1 LIVGVPKETAAL
13 ERRVS
18 IVPETVS
25 KLGTGVTVSVE
36 KGAGESAGFPDS
48 DYTAA
53 GATIASDQKAL
64 YAGADI
70 VLKVMPP
77 TPEEAALVKEGAM
90 TISFLYPVA
99 NLEAVKGLAARKA
112 TSFAM
117 ELIPRI
123 SRAQPMDA
131 LSSQANIAGYKAVLL
146 AADTVP
152 KLFPLMMTAAGTISP
167 AKVFILGA
175 GVAGLQAIATARR
188 LGAVVEAYDVRP
200 VVKEQVMSLGAKFA
214 EMPVEAKDAQ
224 DAGGY
229 AKAMG
234 EEFTKKQQ
242 EFLAQRAKTADV
254 VITTALIPGA
264 RAPILITEEAV
275 KGMRPGSVVV
285 DLAAEAKGNCAIT
298 EPGKTVVKY
307 GVTICGPL
315 NLPSTMA
322 PESSRL
328 YSKNISGLLLL
339 MLKDGRLT
347 IDTKDDVVKGAMVI
361 NAGQVV
367 HPPTMKAIDPS
378 SVPPPP
384 QQAPPTA
391 PASSSSSPP
400 PTSAPA
406 TPPSGGKPAA

>member
-18 IVPETVS
+18 VVPESVS
-25 KLGTGVTVSVE
+25 KFGPGISVLVE
-36 KGAGESAGFPDS
+36 KGAGENAGFPDT
-48 DYTAA
+48 DYTGA
-53 GATIASDQKAL
+53 GATIASDQRAL
-64 YAGADI
+64 YSQADV
-70 VLKVMPP
+70 VLKV
-77 TPEEAALVKEGAM
+77 TPFTPDEASLVKEGAV
-90 TISFLYPVA
+90 TISFLSPLA
-99 NLEAVKGLAARKA
+99 NLEAVKRLASRKA
-112 TSFAM
+112 TAFAM
-117 ELIPRI
+117 ELVPRI

-131 LSSQANIAGYKAVLL
+131 LSSQANVAGYKAVLL

-152 KLFPLMMTAAGTISP
+152 KVFPLMMTAAGTISP

-175 GVAGLQAIATARR
+175 GVAGLQAIATAKR

-242 EFLAQRAKTADV
+242 EFLAGRAKLMDV
-254 VITTALIPGA
+254 VITTALIPNQ

-307 GVTICGPL
+307 GVTIHGPL

-328 YSKNISGLLLL
+328 YSKNVQSLLLI
-339 MLKDGRLT
+339 MVKDGKLA
-347 IDTKDDVVKGAMVI
+347 IDPKDDVVKGAMVL
-361 NAGQVV
+361 NAGEVV
-367 HPPTMKAIDPS
+367 HVATHKAIDPTW
-378 SVPPPP
+378 VPP
-384 QQAPPTA
+384 APPA
-391 PASSSSSPP
+391 PP
-400 PTSAPA
+400 PAA
-406 TPPSGGKPAA
+406 MPPGAGAKPK

>member
-1 LIVGVPKETAAL
+1 MIVGVPKETAAL

-18 IVPETVS
+18 LVPETVP
-25 KLGTGVTVSVE
+25 KLGSGVSVVVE
-36 KGAGESAGFPDS
+36 KGAGESAGYSDS
-48 DYTAA
+48 DYTGA
-53 GATIASDQKAL
+53 GATVASDPSSV
-64 YAGADI
+64 YAQADV

-77 TPEEAALVKEGAM
+77 TLDEATLLKEGSTM
-90 TISFLYPVA
+90 ISFLYPLA
-99 NLEAVKGLAARKA
+99 NLETVKKLASKKA
-112 TSFAM
+112 TVFAM

-131 LSSQANIAGYKAVLL
+131 LSSQANVAGYKAVIL

-188 LGAVVEAYDVRP
+188 LGALVEAYDVRP

-224 DAGGY
+224 DSGGY

-234 EEFTKKQQ
+234 EEFTRKQQ

-254 VITTALIPGA
+254 VITTALIPNQ
-264 RAPILITEEAV
+264 RAPILITEDAV
-275 KGMRPGSVVV
+275 KGMRPGSVIV

-307 GVTICGPL
+307 GVTIHGPL

-328 YSKNISGLLLL
+328 YSKNVSGLLQI
-339 MLKDGRLT
+339 MLKDGKLT
-347 IDTKDDVVKGAMVI
+347 IDTKDDVIKGAIVL

-367 HPPTMKAIDPS
+367 HMPTLKAIDPAAAAAAAAAA
-378 SVPPPP
+378 
-384 QQAPPTA
+384 APTGA
-391 PASSSSSPP
+391 
-400 PTSAPA
+400 
-406 TPPSGGKPAA
+406 KP

>member
-1 LIVGVPKETAAL
+1 LIVGVPKETGAL

-18 IVPETVS
+18 VVPETVS
-25 KLGTGVTVSVE
+25 KFGAGVSVVVE

-48 DYTAA
+48 EYTSA
-53 GATIASDQKAL
+53 GATVASDQKSL
-64 YAGADI
+64 YAQSDVI
-70 VLKVMPP
+70 LKV
-77 TPEEAALVKEGAM
+77 TPMTPDEASLVKEGAT
-90 TISFLYPVA
+90 TISFLSPLA
-99 NLEAVKGLAARKA
+99 NLETVKTLASRKA
-112 TSFAM
+112 TVFAM

-131 LSSQANIAGYKAVLL
+131 LSSQANVAGYKAVIL

-175 GVAGLQAIATARR
+175 GVAGLQAIATAKR

-242 EFLAQRAKTADV
+242 EFLAGRAKLMDV
-254 VITTALIPGA
+254 VITTALIPNQ
-264 RAPILITEEAV
+264 RAPILITEDAV

-307 GVTICGPL
+307 GVTIHGPL

-328 YSKNISGLLLL
+328 YSKNISSLLQI
-339 MLKDGRLT
+339 MLKEGKLT
-347 IDTKDDVVKGAMVI
+347 VDPKDEVVKGSMVV

-367 HPPTMKAIDPS
+367 HMPTLKAIDPAAAAAAAAAS
-378 SVPPPP
+378 
-384 QQAPPTA
+384 APPSASPA
-391 PASSSSSPP
+391 PSSPP
-400 PTSAPA
+400 PAGA
-406 TPPSGGKPAA
+406 KKP

>member
-1 LIVGVPKETAAL
+1 VKRL
-13 ERRVS
+13 
-18 IVPETVS
+18 
-25 KLGTGVTVSVE
+25 
-36 KGAGESAGFPDS
+36 
-48 DYTAA
+48 
-53 GATIASDQKAL
+53 AS
-64 YAGADI
+64 
-70 VLKVMPP
+70 
-77 TPEEAALVKEGAM
+77 
-90 TISFLYPVA
+90 
-99 NLEAVKGLAARKA
+99 RKA
-112 TSFAM
+112 TVFAM

-131 LSSQANIAGYKAVLL
+131 LSSQANVAGYKAVIL
-146 AADTVP
+146 AADSVP

-175 GVAGLQAIATARR
+175 GVAGLQAIATAKR
-188 LGAVVEAYDVRP
+188 LGAIVEAYDVRP

-234 EEFTKKQQ
+234 EEFTRKQQ
-242 EFLAQRAKTADV
+242 EFLAGRAKVMDV
-254 VITTALIPGA
+254 VITTALIPNT
-264 RAPILITEEAV
+264 RAPILITEDAV

-307 GVTICGPL
+307 GVTIHGPL

-328 YSKNISGLLLL
+328 YSKNISSLLQI
-339 MLKDGRLT
+339 MLKEGKLV
-347 IDTKDDVVKGAMVI
+347 IDPKDDVIKGAMVV

-367 HPPTMKAIDPS
+367 HGPTVKAIEGP
-378 SVPPPP
+378 
-384 QQAPPTA
+384 AAA
-391 PASSSSSPP
+391 PAG
-400 PTSAPA
+400 AKA
-406 TPPSGGKPAA
+406 

>member
-1 LIVGVPKETAAL
+1 MIVGVPKETAAL

-18 IVPETVS
+18 VVPETVS
-25 KLGTGVTVSVE
+25 KLGAGVSVVVE
-36 KGAGESAGFPDS
+36 KGAGEGAGFSDS

-53 GATIASDQKAL
+53 GATIANDAKSL
-64 YAGADI
+64 YAQADV
-70 VLKVMPP
+70 VLKVATL
-77 TPEEAALVKEGAM
+77 TPDEASLLKEGAT

-99 NLEAVKGLAARKA
+99 NLETVKKLAARKA
-112 TSFAM
+112 TAFAM

-175 GVAGLQAIATARR
+175 GVAGLQAIATAKR

-234 EEFTKKQQ
+234 EEFTRKQQ
-242 EFLAQRAKTADV
+242 EFLAQRAKGMDV

-264 RAPILITEEAV
+264 RAPILITEDAV
-275 KGMRPGSVVV
+275 KGMRPGSVIV

-307 GVTICGPL
+307 GVTIHGPL

-328 YSKNISGLLLL
+328 YSKNISGLLQL
-339 MLKDGRLT
+339 MLKEGKLA
-347 IDTKDDVVKGAMVI
+347 IDPKDDVIKGSMVV

-367 HPPTMKAIDPS
+367 HMATLKLIDPAAAAALAAAS
-378 SVPPPP
+378 
-384 QQAPPTA
+384 APPASPA
-391 PASSSSSPP
+391 PSSPP
-400 PTSAPA
+400 PAGA
-406 TPPSGGKPAA
+406 KKP

>member
-1 LIVGVPKETAAL
+1 MIVGVPKETAAL

-18 IVPETVS
+18 LVPETVS
-25 KLGTGVTVSVE
+25 KIGAGVSVVVE
-36 KGAGESAGFPDS
+36 KGAGEGAGFADS
-48 DYTAA
+48 DYAAA
-53 GATIASDQKAL
+53 GATLAADAKSL
-64 YAGADI
+64 YGQADVI
-70 VLKVMPP
+70 LKVAAP
-77 TPEEAALVKEGAM
+77 TLEEASAMKEGAIV
-90 TISFLYPVA
+90 ISFLYPLA
-99 NLEAVKGLAARKA
+99 NIEAVKKLASRKA
-112 TSFAM
+112 TAFAM

-131 LSSQANIAGYKAVLL
+131 LSSQANLAGYKAVIL

-175 GVAGLQAIATARR
+175 GVAGLQAIATAKR
-188 LGAVVEAYDVRP
+188 LGALVEAYDVRP

-224 DAGGY
+224 DSGGY

-234 EEFTKKQQ
+234 EEFTRKQQ
-242 EFLAQRAKTADV
+242 EFLAQRAKGMDV
-254 VITTALIPGA
+254 VITTALIPNQ
-264 RAPILITEEAV
+264 RAPILITEDAV

-307 GVTICGPL
+307 GVTIHGPL

-322 PESSRL
+322 PEASRL
-328 YSKNISGLLLL
+328 YSKNITGLLQL
-339 MLKDGRLT
+339 MLKEGKLVVD
-347 IDTKDDVVKGAMVI
+347 IKDEVVKGSMVV

-367 HPPTMKAIDPS
+367 HIPTLKVIDPAAAAAMA
-378 SVPPPP
+378 PPPP
-384 QQAPPTA
+384 PPASPAPPQGA
-391 PASSSSSPP
+391 P
-400 PTSAPA
+400 
-406 TPPSGGKPAA
+406 KR

>member
-18 IVPETVS
+18 VVPETVP
-25 KLGTGVTVSVE
+25 KLGAGVSVVVE

-53 GATIASDQKAL
+53 GATIAPDAKSL
-64 YAGADI
+64 YSQADI
-70 VLKVMPP
+70 ILKVAPLSP
-77 TPEEAALVKEGAM
+77 DEASLVKEGAV
-90 TISFLYPVA
+90 TISFLSPLA
-99 NLEAVKGLAARKA
+99 NLETVKRLAARKA
-112 TSFAM
+112 TTFAM

-131 LSSQANIAGYKAVLL
+131 LSSQANIAGYKAVIL

-152 KLFPLMMTAAGTISP
+152 KLFPLLMTAAGTISP

-175 GVAGLQAIATARR
+175 GVAGLQAIATAKR
-188 LGAVVEAYDVRP
+188 LGAIVEAYDVRP

-242 EFLAQRAKTADV
+242 EFLAGRAKLMDV
-254 VITTALIPGA
+254 VITTALIPNQ
-264 RAPILITEEAV
+264 RAPILITEDAV

-285 DLAAEAKGNCAIT
+285 DLAAEAKGNCAVT

-307 GVTICGPL
+307 GVTIHGPL

-322 PESSRL
+322 TESSKL
-328 YSKNISGLLLL
+328 YSKNISSLLLI
-339 MLKDGRLT
+339 MLKEGKLA
-347 IDTKDDVVKGAMVI
+347 IDPKDDIVKGAMVV

-367 HPPTMKAIDPS
+367 HGPTLKAIEGPAAA
-378 SVPPPP
+378 PA
-384 QQAPPTA
+384 QAPA
-391 PASSSSSPP
+391 GA
-400 PTSAPA
+400 
-406 TPPSGGKPAA
+406 KP

>member
-1 LIVGVPKETAAL
+1 MIVGVPKETAAL

-18 IVPETVS
+18 VVPESVS
-25 KLGTGVTVSVE
+25 KLGAGVSVVVE
-36 KGAGESAGFPDS
+36 KGAGENAGFPDS
-48 DYTAA
+48 DYTSA
-53 GATIASDQKAL
+53 GASIASDQKSL
-64 YAGADI
+64 YGQADI
-70 VLKVMPP
+70 LLKVAPM
-77 TPEEAALVKEGAM
+77 TPDEASLVKEGAV
-90 TISFLYPVA
+90 TISFLSPLA
-99 NLEAVKGLAARKA
+99 NLETVKRLASRKA
-112 TSFAM
+112 TVFAM

-131 LSSQANIAGYKAVLL
+131 LSSQANVAGYKAVLL

-152 KLFPLMMTAAGTISP
+152 KVFPLMMTAAGTISP

-175 GVAGLQAIATARR
+175 GVAGLQAIATAKR

-242 EFLAQRAKTADV
+242 EFLAGRAKLMDV
-254 VITTALIPGA
+254 VITTALIPNQ

-285 DLAAEAKGNCAIT
+285 DLAAEAKGNCTLT
-298 EPGKTVVKY
+298 EPGKTVVKH
-307 GVTICGPL
+307 GVTIHGPL

-328 YSKNISGLLLL
+328 YSKNVSSLLLI
-339 MLKDGRLT
+339 MLKDGQLT
-347 IDTKDDVVKGAMVI
+347 IDPKDDVVKGAMVV

-367 HPPTMKAIDPS
+367 HGPTVKAIEGPG
-378 SVPPPP
+378 
-384 QQAPPTA
+384 A
-391 PASSSSSPP
+391 
-400 PTSAPA
+400 APA
-406 TPPSGGKPAA
+406 TAGGKA

>member
-1 LIVGVPKETAAL
+1 MIVGVPKETAAL

-18 IVPETVS
+18 VVPETVQKFGS
-25 KLGTGVTVSVE
+25 GVKVVVE
-36 KGAGESAGFPDS
+36 RGAGENAGFPDS
-48 DYTAA
+48 DYTSA
-53 GATIASDQKAL
+53 GATIAADQRSL
-64 YAGADI
+64 YAQADI
-70 VLKVMPP
+70 VLKVLPP
-77 TPEEAALVKEGAM
+77 TPDEAGLVKEGSVI
-90 TISFLYPVA
+90 ISFLFPVA
-99 NLEAVKGLAARKA
+99 NLETVKRLASRKVTA
-112 TSFAM
+112 FGM

-131 LSSQANIAGYKAVLL
+131 LSSQANVAGYKAVIV

-188 LGAVVEAYDVRP
+188 LGAVVDAYDVRP

-242 EFLAQRAKTADV
+242 EFLAQRAKTMDV

-264 RAPILITEEAV
+264 RAPVLITEDAV

-285 DLAAEAKGNCAIT
+285 DLAAEAKGNCALT

-307 GVTICGPL
+307 GVTIHGPL

-328 YSKNISGLLLL
+328 YSRNISSLLLT
-339 MLKDGRLT
+339 MLKDGALT
-347 IDTKDDVVKGAMVI
+347 IDPKDDIIKGSMVI

-367 HPPTMKAIDPS
+367 HGPTVKAIE
-378 SVPPPP
+378 
-384 QQAPPTA
+384 
-391 PASSSSSPP
+391 
-400 PTSAPA
+400 
-406 TPPSGGKPAA
+406 GPAAAPVGAKA

>member
-1 LIVGVPKETAAL
+1 MIVGVPKETAAL

-18 IVPETVS
+18 VVPETVP
-25 KLGTGVTVSVE
+25 KLGAAVKVVVE
-36 KGAGESAGFPDS
+36 KGAGESAGFLDS

-53 GATIASDQKAL
+53 GATIANDRESL
-64 YAGADI
+64 YSQADV
-70 VLKVMPP
+70 VLKVTPP
-77 TPEEAALVKEGAM
+77 TPDEASLVKEGAT

-99 NLEAVKGLAARKA
+99 NLETVKRLAARKVTA
-112 TSFAM
+112 FAM

-131 LSSQANIAGYKAVLL
+131 LSSQANVAGYKAVIL

-188 LGAVVEAYDVRP
+188 LGALVDAYDVRP

-234 EEFTKKQQ
+234 EEFTRKQQ

-275 KGMRPGSVVV
+275 KGMRPGSVIV

-307 GVTICGPL
+307 GVTIHGPL

-328 YSKNISGLLLL
+328 YSRNISGLLQI
-339 MLKDGRLT
+339 MLKEGKLT
-347 IDTKDDVVKGAMVI
+347 IDTKDDVIKGSMVI

-367 HPPTMKAIDPS
+367 HGPTLKAIDPAAAAAAAAS
-378 SVPPPP
+378 
-384 QQAPPTA
+384 APPA
-391 PASSSSSPP
+391 
-400 PTSAPA
+400 
-406 TPPSGGKPAA
+406 GGKP

>member
-1 LIVGVPKETAAL
+1 M
-13 ERRVS
+13 
-18 IVPETVS
+18 PETVS
-25 KLGTGVTVSVE
+25 KLGTGVTVLVE
-36 KGAGESAGFPDS
+36 KGAGESAGFLDS

-64 YAGADI
+64 YAGADV

-99 NLEAVKGLAARKA
+99 NLEAVKTLAARKA

-131 LSSQANIAGYKAVLL
+131 LSSQANVAGYKAVIL
-146 AADTVP
+146 AADSVP

-188 LGAVVEAYDVRP
+188 LGALVEAYDVRP

-234 EEFTKKQQ
+234 EEFTRKQQ
-242 EFLAQRAKTADV
+242 EFLAQRAKGMDV
-254 VITTALIPGA
+254 VITTALIPGQ
-264 RAPILITEEAV
+264 RAPILITEDAV
-275 KGMRPGSVVV
+275 KGMRAGSVIV
-285 DLAAEAKGNCAIT
+285 DLASEAKGNCAIT

-307 GVTICGPL
+307 GVTIHGPL

-328 YSKNISGLLLL
+328 YSRNISGLLLL
-339 MLKDGRLT
+339 MLKEGKLT
-347 IDTKDDVVKGAMVI
+347 VDPKDDVIKGSMVV

-367 HPPTMKAIDPS
+367 HAPTMKAIDPS
-378 SVPPPP
+378 YVPP
-384 QQAPPTA
+384 APPA
-391 PASSSSSPP
+391 PPA
-400 PTSAPA
+400 APA
-406 TPPSGGKPAA
+406 TAAPTSGTAAGAKPAGAKA

>member
-1 LIVGVPKETAAL
+1 MEFSQMIVGVPKETAAL

-18 IVPETVS
+18 IAPETVS
-25 KLGTGVTVSVE
+25 KLGAGVSVLVE
-36 KGAGESAGFPDS
+36 KGAGEGAGFPDS
-48 DYTAA
+48 EYTAA
-53 GATIASDQKAL
+53 GATMANDAQSL
-64 YAGADI
+64 YAQADV
-70 VLKVMPP
+70 VLKVSPF
-77 TPEEAALVKEGAM
+77 TPDEASWVKEGAT

-99 NLEAVKGLAARKA
+99 NIDAVKKLMARKA
-112 TSFAM
+112 TAFAM

-175 GVAGLQAIATARR
+175 GVAGLQAIATAKR

-234 EEFTKKQQ
+234 EEFTRKQQ
-242 EFLAQRAKTADV
+242 EFLAQRAKPMDV

-275 KGMRPGSVVV
+275 KGMHPGSVIV

-307 GVTICGPL
+307 GVTIHGPL

-322 PESSRL
+322 PEASRL
-328 YSKNISGLLLL
+328 YSKNISGLLQL
-339 MLKDGRLT
+339 MLKDGKLA
-347 IDTKDDVVKGAMVI
+347 IDTKDEVVKGSMVL

-367 HPPTMKAIDPS
+367 HMPTLKVIDPAAAAAMAAAS
-378 SVPPPP
+378 
-384 QQAPPTA
+384 APPAA
-391 PASSSSSPP
+391 PASSAPP
-400 PTSAPA
+400 PAGA
-406 TPPSGGKPAA
+406 KKP

>member
-1 LIVGVPKETAAL
+1 MIVGVPKETAAL

-18 IVPETVS
+18 VVPETVPKFGS
-25 KLGTGVTVSVE
+25 GVKVVVE
-36 KGAGESAGFPDS
+36 RGAGESAGFPDS
-48 DYTAA
+48 DYTSA
-53 GATIASDQKAL
+53 GATIASDQRSL
-64 YAGADI
+64 YAQADI
-70 VLKVMPP
+70 VLKVLPP
-77 TPEEAALVKEGAM
+77 TPDEAGLFKEGSVI
-90 TISFLYPVA
+90 ISFLFPIA
-99 NLEAVKGLAARKA
+99 NLETVKRLASRKVTA
-112 TSFAM
+112 FAM

-131 LSSQANIAGYKAVLL
+131 LSSQANVAGYKAVIV
-146 AADTVP
+146 AADTVA

-229 AKAMG
+229 AMAMG
-234 EEFTKKQQ
+234 EEFTRKQQ
-242 EFLAQRAKTADV
+242 EFLAQRAKLMDV
-254 VITTALIPGA
+254 VITTALIPNA

-307 GVTICGPL
+307 GVTIHGPL

-328 YSKNISGLLLL
+328 YSKNISSLLST
-339 MLKDGRLT
+339 MLKEGNLAVDP
-347 IDTKDDVVKGAMVI
+347 KDEIIKGSMVI

-367 HPPTMKAIDPS
+367 HGPTAKAIEGP
-378 SVPPPP
+378 
-384 QQAPPTA
+384 AAAA
-391 PASSSSSPP
+391 PAG
-400 PTSAPA
+400 AKA
-406 TPPSGGKPAA
+406 

>member
-18 IVPETVS
+18 VVPETVS
-25 KLGTGVTVSVE
+25 KFGAGVSVIVE
-36 KGAGESAGFPDS
+36 KDAGVSAGFTDA
-48 DYTAA
+48 DYTSA
-53 GATIASDQKAL
+53 GATIASDQKSL
-64 YAGADI
+64 YAQADI
-70 VLKVMPP
+70 ILKV
-77 TPEEAALVKEGAM
+77 TPMTPDEASLVKEGAV
-90 TISFLYPVA
+90 TISFLSPLA
-99 NLEAVKGLAARKA
+99 NLETVKRLASRKA
-112 TSFAM
+112 TVFAM

-131 LSSQANIAGYKAVLL
+131 LSSQANVAGYKAVLL

-152 KLFPLMMTAAGTISP
+152 KVFPLMMTAAGTISP
-167 AKVFILGA
+167 ARVFILGA
-175 GVAGLQAIATARR
+175 GVAGLQAIATAKR

-242 EFLAQRAKTADV
+242 EFLAGRAKLMDV
-254 VITTALIPGA
+254 VITTALIPNQ
-264 RAPILITEEAV
+264 RAPILITEDAV

-307 GVTICGPL
+307 GVTIHGPL

-322 PESSRL
+322 PESSKL
-328 YSKNISGLLLL
+328 YSKNISSLLLI
-339 MLKDGRLT
+339 MLKEGKLT
-347 IDTKDDVVKGAMVI
+347 IDPKDDVVKGSMVI

-367 HPPTMKAIDPS
+367 HGPTQKAIEGP
-378 SVPPPP
+378 
-384 QQAPPTA
+384 A
-391 PASSSSSPP
+391 PA
-400 PTSAPA
+400 PA
-406 TPPSGGKPAA
+406 GAKA

>member
-18 IVPETVS
+18 VVPETVS
-25 KLGTGVTVSVE
+25 KLGPGVSIVVE
-36 KGAGESAGFPDS
+36 KGAGENAGFQDS
-48 DYTAA
+48 EYASA
-53 GATIASDQKAL
+53 GATIASDQKGL
-64 YAGADI
+64 YSQADVI
-70 VLKVMPP
+70 LKV
-77 TPEEAALVKEGAM
+77 TPFTPDEASLVKEGAV
-90 TISFLYPVA
+90 TISFLSPLA
-99 NLEAVKGLAARKA
+99 NLETVKRLSSRKA
-112 TSFAM
+112 TVFAM

-131 LSSQANIAGYKAVLL
+131 LSSQANIAGYKAVIL

-175 GVAGLQAIATARR
+175 GVAGLQAIATAKR

-242 EFLAQRAKTADV
+242 EFLAGRAKLMDV
-254 VITTALIPGA
+254 VITTALIPNQ
-264 RAPILITEEAV
+264 RAPILITEDAV

-307 GVTICGPL
+307 GVTIHGPL

-328 YSKNISGLLLL
+328 YSKNISSLLQI
-339 MLKDGRLT
+339 MLKEGKLAVDL
-347 IDTKDDVVKGAMVI
+347 KDEVVKGSMVV
-361 NAGQVV
+361 NAGQIV
-367 HPPTMKAIDPS
+367 HMPTLKAIDPAAAAAAAAAA
-378 SVPPPP
+378 PPPASA
-384 QQAPPTA
+384 AP
-391 PASSSSSPP
+391 SSPP
-400 PTSAPA
+400 PAGA
-406 TPPSGGKPAA
+406 KKP

>member
-1 LIVGVPKETAAL
+1 VGVKVKLISSERRPVGVQPLIVGVPKETAAL

-18 IVPETVS
+18 VVPETVP
-25 KLGTGVTVSVE
+25 KFGAGVTVTVE
-36 KGAGESAGFPDS
+36 KGAGENAGFLDS
-48 DYTAA
+48 DYTAV
-53 GATIASDQKAL
+53 GATIAGDQKSL
-64 YAGADI
+64 YAQADI
-70 VLKVMPP
+70 ILKVMPP
-77 TPEEAALVKEGAM
+77 TPDEAALVKEGAA
-90 TISFLYPVA
+90 TISFLFPVA
-99 NLEAVKGLAARKA
+99 NLETVKKLASRKA
-112 TSFAM
+112 TAFAM

-131 LSSQANIAGYKAVLL
+131 LSSQANVAGYKAVIL

-229 AKAMG
+229 AKAQT
-234 EEFTKKQQ
+234 EEFTRKQQ
-242 EFLAQRAKTADV
+242 EFLAQRAKLADV

-264 RAPILITEEAV
+264 RAPILITEDAV
-275 KGMRPGSVVV
+275 KGMRPGSVIV
-285 DLAAEAKGNCAIT
+285 DLASEQKGNCAIT

-307 GVTICGPL
+307 GVTIHGPL

-328 YSKNISGLLLL
+328 YSRNISALLLT
-339 MLKDGRLT
+339 MLKDGKLT
-347 IDTKDDVVKGAMVI
+347 IDIKDDVVKGSMVI

-367 HPPTMKAIDPS
+367 HGPTMKAIEGP
-378 SVPPPP
+378 
-384 QQAPPTA
+384 A
-391 PASSSSSPP
+391 PAG
-400 PTSAPA
+400 AKA
-406 TPPSGGKPAA
+406 

>member
-1 LIVGVPKETAAL
+1 MIVGVPKETAAL

-18 IVPETVS
+18 VVPETVS
-25 KLGTGVTVSVE
+25 KFGAGVSVVVE
-36 KGAGESAGFPDS
+36 KGAGENAGFTDA
-48 DYTAA
+48 DYTSA
-53 GATIASDQKAL
+53 GATIASDQRSL
-64 YAGADI
+64 YAQADI
-70 VLKVMPP
+70 VLKV
-77 TPEEAALVKEGAM
+77 TPMTPDEASLVKEGAV
-90 TISFLYPVA
+90 TISFLSPLA
-99 NLEAVKGLAARKA
+99 NLETVKKLASRKA
-112 TSFAM
+112 TVFAM

-131 LSSQANIAGYKAVLL
+131 LSSQANVSGYKAVLL

-152 KLFPLMMTAAGTISP
+152 KVFPLMMTAAGTISP
-167 AKVFILGA
+167 ARVFILGA
-175 GVAGLQAIATARR
+175 GVAGLQAIATAKR

-242 EFLAQRAKTADV
+242 EFLAGRAKLMDV
-254 VITTALIPGA
+254 VITTALIPNQ
-264 RAPILITEEAV
+264 RAPILITEDAV
-275 KGMRPGSVVV
+275 KGMRAGSVVV

-307 GVTICGPL
+307 GVTIHGPL

-322 PESSRL
+322 PESSKL
-328 YSKNISGLLLL
+328 YSKNISSLLLI
-339 MLKDGRLT
+339 MLKEGKLT
-347 IDTKDDVVKGAMVI
+347 IDPKDDVVKGSMVV

-367 HPPTMKAIDPS
+367 HGPTQKAIEGP
-378 SVPPPP
+378 
-384 QQAPPTA
+384 APT
-391 PASSSSSPP
+391 PAG
-400 PTSAPA
+400 AKA
-406 TPPSGGKPAA
+406 

>member
-1 LIVGVPKETAAL
+1 MIVGVPKETAAL

-18 IVPETVS
+18 VVPETVP
-25 KLGTGVTVSVE
+25 KFGAGVKVAVE
-36 KGAGESAGFPDS
+36 RGAGENAGFPDS
-48 DYTAA
+48 DYATA
-53 GATIASDQKAL
+53 GATIAADQRSL
-64 YAGADI
+64 YAQADI
-70 VLKVMPP
+70 VLKVLPP
-77 TPEEAALVKEGAM
+77 TPDEAGLVKEGS
-90 TISFLYPVA
+90 TIISFLFPVA
-99 NLEAVKGLAARKA
+99 NLETVKRLASRKA
-112 TSFAM
+112 TAFAM
-117 ELIPRI
+117 EMIPRI

-131 LSSQANIAGYKAVLL
+131 LSSQANVAGYKAVIV

-167 AKVFILGA
+167 AKVFVLGA

-188 LGAVVEAYDVRP
+188 LGAVVDAYDVRP

-234 EEFTKKQQ
+234 EEFTRKQQ
-242 EFLAQRAKTADV
+242 EFLAQRAKAMDV

-264 RAPILITEEAV
+264 RAPILITEDAV

-285 DLAAEAKGNCAIT
+285 DLAAEQKGNCALT

-307 GVTICGPL
+307 GVTIHGPL

-328 YSKNISGLLLL
+328 YSRNISSLLLT
-339 MLKDGRLT
+339 MLKDGALS
-347 IDTKDDVVKGAMVI
+347 IDPKDDIIKGSMVV

-367 HPPTMKAIDPS
+367 HGPTAKAIE
-378 SVPPPP
+378 
-384 QQAPPTA
+384 
-391 PASSSSSPP
+391 
-400 PTSAPA
+400 
-406 TPPSGGKPAA
+406 GPAAALAGAKA

>member
-18 IVPETVS
+18 VVPETVS
-25 KLGTGVTVSVE
+25 KFGAGVSVVVE
-36 KGAGESAGFPDS
+36 TGAGENAGFTDA
-48 DYTAA
+48 DYTSA
-53 GATIASDQKAL
+53 GATIASDQKSL
-64 YAGADI
+64 YAQAD
-70 VLKVMPP
+70 VLLKVTPP
-77 TPEEAALVKEGAM
+77 TPDEASLVKEGAV
-90 TISFLYPVA
+90 TISFLSPLA
-99 NLEAVKGLAARKA
+99 NLETVKKLASRKA
-112 TSFAM
+112 TVFAM
-117 ELIPRI
+117 ELVPRI

-131 LSSQANIAGYKAVLL
+131 LSSQANVAGYKAVLL
-146 AADTVP
+146 AADSVP
-152 KLFPLMMTAAGTISP
+152 KVFPLMMTAAGTISP
-167 AKVFILGA
+167 ARVFILGA
-175 GVAGLQAIATARR
+175 GVAGLQAIATAKR

-242 EFLAQRAKTADV
+242 EFLAGRAKLMDV
-254 VITTALIPGA
+254 VITTALIPNQ
-264 RAPILITEEAV
+264 RAPILITEDAV

-307 GVTICGPL
+307 GVTIHGPL

-322 PESSRL
+322 PESSKL
-328 YSKNISGLLLL
+328 YSKNISSLLLI
-339 MLKDGRLT
+339 MLKEGKLT
-347 IDTKDDVVKGAMVI
+347 IDPKDDVVKGAMVI

-367 HPPTMKAIDPS
+367 HGPTQKAIEGP
-378 SVPPPP
+378 
-384 QQAPPTA
+384 A
-391 PASSSSSPP
+391 PAQ
-400 PTSAPA
+400 AGA
-406 TPPSGGKPAA
+406 KA

>member
-18 IVPETVS
+18 LVPETIA
-25 KLGTGVTVSVE
+25 KFGAGVKVVVE

-48 DYTAA
+48 DYSGA
-53 GATIASDQKAL
+53 GATIAPDQRSL
-64 YAGADI
+64 YAQADI
-70 VLKVMPP
+70 VLKVLPP
-77 TPEEAALVKEGAM
+77 TPDEAGSLKEGS
-90 TISFLYPVA
+90 TIISFLFPVA
-99 NLEAVKGLAARKA
+99 NLETVKRLASRKVTA
-112 TSFAM
+112 FAM

-131 LSSQANIAGYKAVLL
+131 LSSQANVAGYKAVIV

-234 EEFTKKQQ
+234 EEFTRKQQ
-242 EFLAQRAKTADV
+242 EFLAQRSKLMDV
-254 VITTALIPGA
+254 VITTALIPNA

-307 GVTICGPL
+307 GVTIHGPL

-328 YSKNISGLLLL
+328 YSRNISSLLLI
-339 MLKDGRLT
+339 MLKEGNLAVDP
-347 IDTKDDVVKGAMVI
+347 KDEIIKGSMVI

-367 HPPTMKAIDPS
+367 HGPTAKAIEGP
-378 SVPPPP
+378 
-384 QQAPPTA
+384 AAAA
-391 PASSSSSPP
+391 PAG
-400 PTSAPA
+400 ARA
-406 TPPSGGKPAA
+406 

>member
-1 LIVGVPKETAAL
+1 MIVGVPKETAAL

-18 IVPETVS
+18 VVPETVS
-25 KLGTGVTVSVE
+25 KFGAGVSVVVE
-36 KGAGESAGFPDS
+36 KGAGESAGFTDA

-53 GATIASDQKAL
+53 GATIASDQKSL
-64 YAGADI
+64 YAQADV
-70 VLKVMPP
+70 VLKV
-77 TPEEAALVKEGAM
+77 TPFTADEASLVKEGAV
-90 TISFLYPVA
+90 TISFLSPLA
-99 NLEAVKGLAARKA
+99 NLETVKRLASRKA

-117 ELIPRI
+117 ELVPRI

-131 LSSQANIAGYKAVLL
+131 LSSQANIAGYKAVIL

-175 GVAGLQAIATARR
+175 GVAGLQAIATAKR

-242 EFLAQRAKTADV
+242 EFLAGRAKLMDV
-254 VITTALIPGA
+254 VITTALIPNQ
-264 RAPILITEEAV
+264 RAPILITEDAV

-285 DLAAEAKGNCAIT
+285 DLAAEAKGNCAVT
-298 EPGKTVVKY
+298 EPGKTVVKH
-307 GVTICGPL
+307 GVTIHGPL

-328 YSKNISGLLLL
+328 YSKNISSLLLIMMKEGKL
-339 MLKDGRLT
+339 A
-347 IDTKDDVVKGAMVI
+347 IDPKDDVIKGAMVV

-367 HPPTMKAIDPS
+367 HGPTVKAIEGPS
-378 SVPPPP
+378 
-384 QQAPPTA
+384 AAA
-391 PASSSSSPP
+391 PAG
-400 PTSAPA
+400 AKA
-406 TPPSGGKPAA
+406 

>member
-1 LIVGVPKETAAL
+1 MIVGVPKETAAL

-18 IVPETVS
+18 VVPETVP
-25 KLGTGVTVSVE
+25 KFGVGVKVAVE
-36 KGAGESAGFPDS
+36 RGAGENAGFPDS
-48 DYTAA
+48 DYTSA
-53 GATIASDQKAL
+53 GATIAPDQRSL
-64 YAGADI
+64 YAQADI
-70 VLKVMPP
+70 VLKVLPP
-77 TPEEAALVKEGAM
+77 TPDEAGLVKEGS
-90 TISFLYPVA
+90 TIVSFLFPVA
-99 NLEAVKGLAARKA
+99 NLEAVKRLASRKA
-112 TSFAM
+112 TAFAM

-131 LSSQANIAGYKAVLL
+131 LSSQANVAGYKAVIV
-146 AADTVP
+146 AADTVA

-167 AKVFILGA
+167 AKVFVLGA

-188 LGAVVEAYDVRP
+188 LGAVVDAYDVRP
-200 VVKEQVMSLGAKFA
+200 VVKEQVMSLGARFA

-242 EFLAQRAKTADV
+242 EFLAQRAKAMDV

-264 RAPILITEEAV
+264 RAPILITEDAV

-285 DLAAEAKGNCAIT
+285 DLAAEQKGNCALT

-307 GVTICGPL
+307 GVTIHGPL

-328 YSKNISGLLLL
+328 YSRNISSLLLT
-339 MLKDGRLT
+339 MLKDGALT
-347 IDTKDDVVKGAMVI
+347 IDPKDDIIKGSMVI

-367 HPPTMKAIDPS
+367 HGPTVKAIEG
-378 SVPPPP
+378 
-384 QQAPPTA
+384 
-391 PASSSSSPP
+391 PA
-400 PTSAPA
+400 AG
-406 TPPSGGKPAA
+406 PSGVKA

>member
-18 IVPETVS
+18 VVPETIA
-25 KLGTGVTVSVE
+25 KFGAGVKVVVE
-36 KGAGESAGFPDS
+36 KGAGENAGFPDS
-48 DYTAA
+48 DYTSA
-53 GATIASDQKAL
+53 GATIAPDQRSL
-64 YAGADI
+64 YAQADI
-70 VLKVMPP
+70 VLKVLPP
-77 TPEEAALVKEGAM
+77 TPDEAGLVKEGSVV
-90 TISFLYPVA
+90 ISFLFPVA
-99 NLEAVKGLAARKA
+99 NLETVKKLASRKVTA
-112 TSFAM
+112 FAM

-131 LSSQANIAGYKAVLL
+131 LSSQANVAGYKAVIV

-234 EEFTKKQQ
+234 EEFTRKQQ
-242 EFLAQRAKTADV
+242 EFLAQRAKLMDV
-254 VITTALIPGA
+254 VITTALIPNA

-307 GVTICGPL
+307 GVTIHGPL

-328 YSKNISGLLLL
+328 YSRNISSLLFI
-339 MLKDGRLT
+339 MLKEGNLAVDP
-347 IDTKDDVVKGAMVI
+347 KDEIIKGSMVI

-367 HPPTMKAIDPS
+367 HGPTVKAIE
-378 SVPPPP
+378 
-384 QQAPPTA
+384 
-391 PASSSSSPP
+391 
-400 PTSAPA
+400 
-406 TPPSGGKPAA
+406 GPAAAAPTGARA